1 MIVLLIKAAIT
12 LVAAGIGTLFSA
24 YLISTREKNPYAII
38 VIICFLIVLFQGMRF
53 SDFDYPAIFKAM
65 LSSNISSI
73 DPKKGYLVEG
83 IIVDLIGISYV
94 AMGFK
99 PFTTQLLWWIS
110 GLVLLVSVV
119 AYSLNDRSISLR
131 DLVLIVAFSRVV
143 DTLFLWAGKF
153 DPFLLSF
160 LILTANKNKKVALVG
175 IVLAGL
181 SHPIL
186 AVISTAGV
194 VLVEIAFLGIWF
206 PAAIVAALS
215 AALVDFGLFHYFFPE
230 LLNHTGQAWNF
241 RSRLLINAVHWG
253 LITLFS
259 SILVPFLSIQY
270 FKPALRF
277 VANTHTIFLV
287 SWILIV
293 AIISCAVV
301 LDHTRVACLLT
312 IAPLI
317 VFLRS
322 QNSKN
327 NNAAVAPDFSKAFV
341 ILLLSRLVIPHI
353 DQRGPSLFLWDH
365 TLVTVWES
373 LPFMRP

>member
-1 MIVLLIKAAIT
+1 MTNDQNLRSLHRNIFELIR
-12 LVAAGIGTLFSA
+12 G
-24 YLISTREKNPYAII
+24 ENHPYAAI
-38 VIICFLIVLFQGMRF
+38 VIICCLIVFFQGLQF
-53 SDFDYPAIFKAM
+53 SDLDYPHIFEAM

-73 DPKKGYLVEG
+73 APTKGYLVEG
-83 IIVDLIGISYV
+83 ILEDLIGVSYV

-99 PFTTQLLWWIS
+99 PLTTQLLWWIS
-110 GLVLLVSVV
+110 GLVLLVIVV
-119 AYSLNDRSISLR
+119 AYSINNRSTSYP
-131 DLVLIVAFSRVV
+131 DLVLIVAFSRVI
-143 DTLFLWAGKF
+143 DTLSMWVGKF

-160 LILTANKNKKVALVG
+160 LILTANKKRTVSLIG

-194 VLVEIAFLGIWF
+194 VLVEIAFVGIWF
-206 PAAIVAALS
+206 PAAIVAVLS
-215 AALVDFGLFHYFFPE
+215 AALVDATLFYYFFPS
-230 LLNHTGQAWNF
+230 LLSRPGLIWTIAPEIA
-241 RSRLLINAVHWG
+241 RSSKHWG
-253 LITLFS
+253 LITLLS
-259 SILVPFLSIQY
+259 SILVPFLSIQH

-287 SWILIV
+287 SWILII
-293 AIISCAVV
+293 AIISCAVA

-322 QNSKN
+322 QNLRN
-327 NNAAVAPDFSKAFV
+327 DNAGVGPDFSKPFV

-353 DQRGPSLFLWDH
+353 TEDGPRLFSWDWLSSLWWLL
-365 TLVTVWES
+365 TAV
-373 LPFMRP
+373 RPS